1 MTQRAANAHDLPVCL
16 VLNTG
21 RCGSTVLSDVIAEHP
36 GALSISELFS
46 SLPDRDLVERRL
58 DGAAF
63 WRLLSRRTT
72 VDRMMLRCGI
82 GVDELR
88 YPIDEPRPGAARFAR
103 ATGLPPPPI
112 AQVTL
117 PHLTDRP
124 DELFDE
130 IGAAA
135 VRRPARPLSDH
146 FRWLFGA
153 LAEDPAR
160 HRGGGI
166 GWVPCVRCAA
176 APDVPP
182 RPGSCICIATAA
194 SARCR

>member
-1 MTQRAANAHDLPVCL
+1 
-16 VLNTG
+16 
-21 RCGSTVLSDVIAEHP
+21 
-36 GALSISELFS
+36 
-46 SLPDRDLVERRL
+46 
-58 DGAAF
+58 
-63 WRLLSRRTT
+63 
-72 VDRMMLRCGI
+72 MMLRCGI
-82 GVDELR
+82 SVEELLYPVDT
-88 YPIDEPRPGAARFAR
+88 PGPGAWRFGR
-103 ATGLPPPPI
+103 GTGLPPPPI

-117 PHLTDRP
+117 PHLSVRP
-124 DELFDE
+124 DDLFRR
-130 IGAAA
+130 IGRAA
-135 VRRPARPLSDH
+135 VRLPRQRLSDH